1 MKTMEKQANN
11 SIQHTILVV
20 DDEADVTKIL
30 KKILAGAGYQV
41 ASTNSGEEA
50 LGLLEN
56 QSFSMIIADHVM
68 PGGMQGAELLSR
80 CKRDYPDMIRVMMT
94 GYTDM
99 EAAAQAV
106 NDAEIYRFIIKPWS
120 KDTLLNIV
128 KGGIEHYEIIH
139 ENRRLNEFVNNQNE
153 QLKEQ
158 NEKLIDL
165 NRIKTS
171 MTDMIV
177 HDLKGPL
184 GSIMANL
191 DLLSFGTLSE
201 EDRDCL
207 DLSIEGSNEMLRLI
221 MNIINVSKLEEGKV
235 KLVYEEVEIKEMVL
249 SSIDQLAGI
258 VRLKELKISLLIQE
272 DIVNIMVDR
281 DLISRTIVNL
291 LSNAINYSPEG
302 GKIEVRANYSDGK
315 GRVRVSVQ
323 DYGQGIPPEQSETI
337 FDRFSLARGD
347 SKHFSYSTGIGLTF
361 CKMAVEAHGG
371 KIWVES
377 EQGRGSNFQ
386 FLIPIRPDVS
396 ESA

>member
-20 DDEADVTKIL
+20 DDEADITKIL
-30 KKILAGAGYQV
+30 KKILAGVGYQV
-41 ASTNSGEEA
+41 ATTNSGEEA

-106 NDAEIYRFIIKPWS
+106 NEAEIYRFIIKPWS
-120 KDTLLNIV
+120 KDPLLNIV
-128 KGGIEHYEIIH
+128 KGGIEQYEIIH

-158 NEKLIDL
+158 NEKLIEL

-201 EDRDCL
+201 EDRESL
-207 DLSIEGSNEMLRLI
+207 DLSIEGSQEMLRLI
-221 MNIINVSKLEEGKV
+221 MNIINVSKLEEGKI

-249 SSIDQLAGI
+249 SSIDQLAGM
-258 VRLKELKISLLIQE
+258 VRLKELKISMLIQE
-272 DIVNIMVDR
+272 DIGNIMVDQ

-302 GKIEVRANYSDGK
+302 GKIEVRANYSDEK
-315 GRVRVSVQ
+315 GRVKVSVQ

-347 SKHFSYSTGIGLTF
+347 SNQYAYSTGIGLTF

-377 EQGRGSNFQ
+377 EQGRGSDFQ